1 MGLIIQRPMVGLSRV
16 IKFLSS
22 LSLLLTLSSPA
33 LLAQDGGSAFEAYP
47 LRPADTSSP
56 RDTLRSFNS
65 NINAAVQAWQADEPR
80 EAIVRAGQRARET
93 LDFSQLPGSGRFAKQ
108 VETMLFL
115 KEILDRIELPPDS
128 DIPGDEE
135 VADKDKA
142 IARWTIP
149 NTSITIAKIE
159 EGPRADEFL
168 FTADTVERIQEFYE
182 RAKVLPYKPGAL
194 VGLYDDFAHSPG
206 PIVPRSWAMAL
217 PAWSRTVVLGEAL
230 WQWLGFAFIVVT
242 AVLVIRKLLLWGRQ
256 WDERHRRA
264 RSLMRFG
271 TPLSVLASSGIVL
284 VCWFVLLE
292 VVRLVSDFWIPLSVV
307 LWTLVFIGI
316 GWLIVLIAARA
327 ADAIN
332 DARHVKEGSV
342 DGQLVGTVLRLAS
355 LVCLVFLVI
364 YAAGFFGIP
373 LTPVLA
379 GLGVGGLA
387 IALAIR
393 PTLENVI
400 GGLTL
405 FADKPVRIGDFCRF
419 GEEYGTVE
427 EIGLRSTRL
436 RKLDDTLVSL
446 PNADF
451 SQRELTNYGRRR
463 RWLYQTTLG
472 LRYETSPEQ
481 LRYVMAKLREML
493 LGHPK
498 VSPDWLHVRFDGFGA
513 YSLDVSIFAYIRT
526 REWLT
531 YRAIR
536 EDINL
541 RIMDIIDQ
549 AGTSF
554 AFPSQMAYLG
564 RDAGLDAGRVQ
575 EAETEVQEWRSK
587 GQLPFPEFDAST
599 LGEKEDNLDY
609 PPEGS
614 PGYRPHQRV
623 TATQADSE
631 PPTASTSNRKGRWFR
646 GSRSG
651 AAGEPE

>member
-1 MGLIIQRPMVGLSRV
+1 MSLIIERPMIGLFRV
-16 IKFLSS
+16 IMFASS
-22 LSLLLTLSSPA
+22 LFLMLALSASLLL
-33 LLAQDGGSAFEAYP
+33 AQNKDATFEAYP

-56 RDTLRSFNS
+56 RDTMRSFNS
-65 NINAAVQAWQADEPR
+65 NINEAVQAWHADEPR
-80 EAIVRAGQRARET
+80 EVIERAGERAHET
-93 LDFSQLPGSGRFAKQ
+93 FDFRQLPGSGGFAKR

-115 KEILDRIELPPDS
+115 KEILDRIDLPPDS
-128 DIPGDEE
+128 EIPGDEE

-142 IARWTIP
+142 ITRWTIP

-159 EGPRADEFL
+159 EGPRAGEFL
-168 FTADTVERIQEFYE
+168 FTADTVDRLQEFYE

-194 VGLYDDFAHSPG
+194 IGLYDDFAHSPG

-230 WQWLGFAFIVVT
+230 WQWLGFAIVVIT
-242 AVLVIRKLLLWGRQ
+242 AFLVVRRLLRWGRR
-256 WDERHRRA
+256 WDERHRQA
-264 RSLMRFG
+264 KALMRFG
-271 TPLSVLASSGIVL
+271 LPLSVLASNGIVFA
-284 VCWFVLLE
+284 CWFVLLD
-292 VVRLVSDFWIPLSVV
+292 VVRLVSDVWTPLSIV
-307 LWTLVFIGI
+307 LWTLMFIGL
-316 GWLIVLIAARA
+316 GWLIVLISARV
-327 ADAIN
+327 ADGIN
-332 DARHVKEGSV
+332 DARRVKEGSI
-342 DGQLVGTVLRLAS
+342 DGQLVQTVLRLVS
-355 LVCLVFLVI
+355 LVLVVVLVI
-364 YAAGFFGIP
+364 YAADFFGIP

-387 IALAIR
+387 IALAVR

-419 GEEYGTVE
+419 GDEYGTVE

-436 RKLDDTLVSL
+436 RKLNDTLVSL

-451 SQRELTNYGRRR
+451 SQRELTNYARRR
-463 RWLYQTTLG
+463 RWLYRTTLG

-526 REWLT
+526 REWLN

-541 RIMDIIDQ
+541 RIMDIIKE
-549 AGTSF
+549 AGTGF
-554 AFPSQMAYLG
+554 AFPSQTTYLG
-564 RDAGLDAGRVQ
+564 RDDGFDAGRVQ

-587 GQLPFPEFDAST
+587 GELPFPEFEEST
-599 LGEKEDNLDY
+599 LGEKEDILDY

-614 PGYRPHQRV
+614 PGYRPQQR
-623 TATQADSE
+623 ASAIQAHSE
-631 PPTASTSNRKGRWFR
+631 PPTTGTSNRKGRWFR
-646 GSRSG
+646 RSRGG
-651 AAGEPE
+651 AAGEHE